1 MLKTENEIIND
12 NDDEKKN
19 EKTLLHVVVSVSR
32 KC

>member
-12 NDDEKKN
+12 KNDEKEIN
-19 EKTLLHVVVSVSR
+19 FVTCCCIVSR